1 MRRLHRTA
9 LAQMRL
15 RLLESAAG
23 AVGRGGVMRARAL
36 LVAAVLALPGCGV
49 SSGPD
54 AGAASDGRLSGTLT
68 VFAAASLTDVFTELG
83 ERLEAEHPGLEVRFN
98 FAGSSGLA
106 TQLEQGAPVDV
117 FASADEAQMDRVAD
131 VVGDPEPFAANELVL
146 AVPADDP
153 AGIDRQP
160 GASGTP
166 GLADLLEVDD
176 VLAVCAPEVPCG
188 AAAAQV
194 LAAADLAE
202 APDTLEDDVRG
213 VLTKVQL
220 GEVDAG
226 LVYRSDVS
234 TADGGARALPF
245 RESGAARN
253 RYPVAALQD
262 APNPEAA
269 AAFVDLVLSEDGQAA
284 LADAGFQQP

>member
-1 MRRLHRTA
+1 
-9 LAQMRL
+9 
-15 RLLESAAG
+15 
-23 AVGRGGVMRARAL
+23 MRARAL
-36 LVAAVLALPGCGV
+36 LVAVLLALPGCGA
-49 SSGPD
+49 SSEADP
-54 AGAASDGRLSGTLT
+54 GAAADGRLSGTLT

-83 ERLEAEHPGLEVRFN
+83 GRLEGEHPGLEVRFS

-131 VVGDPEPFAANELVL
+131 LVGAPQPFAANELLL

-153 AGIDRQP
+153 AGIDGRS
-160 GASGTP
+160 GAGTP

-188 AAAAQV
+188 AAAAEV
-194 LAAADLAE
+194 LEAAGLAG

-234 TADGGARALPF
+234 ADGGVRALPF

-262 APNPEAA
+262 APNPDAA
-269 AAFVDLVLSEDGQAA
+269 AAFVDLVLSDEGQAA